1 MKWTYGVKEKFKI
14 AMALTVVIL
23 LVLITSMI
31 NKNHFTKLQESF
43 TSVYE
48 DRLLVENYIYKLS
61 RELNKKR
68 MAIYNRSEES
78 NEANRSDQRIDVL
91 ISNFQNTT
99 LTTEES
105 TVLEDFVEKI
115 KVLRQIELEYKNST
129 SDQHDALYTAYEEQF
144 DMLSADLLRLSE
156 IQLEEGKKL
165 METSTSIVTNSHLYS
180 QLEIILVIGIGLV
193 IQALIF
199 ASKSLRPKLTQNE
212 HLN

>member
-1 MKWTYGVKEKFKI
+1 MKWTYGIKEKLKI

-61 RELNKKR
+61 RELNEKR
-68 MAIYNRSEES
+68 MAAYNRPVEDHEG
-78 NEANRSDQRIDVL
+78 NKSDQRIDVL

-105 TVLEDFVEKI
+105 TVLEDFVEQI
-115 KVLRQIELEYKNST
+115 KVLREIELEYKNSAD
-129 SDQHDALYTAYEEQF
+129 DQADTLNTALEEQF
-144 DMLSADLLRLSE
+144 DILSADLSRLSD

-199 ASKSLRPKLTQNE
+199 ASKSLRPKLPQNE

>member
-1 MKWTYGVKEKFKI
+1 MKWIYGVKEKIKI

-68 MAIYNRSEES
+68 MTIYNRSEES
-78 NEANRSDQRIDVL
+78 NEANKSDQRIDVL

-99 LTTEES
+99 LTAEES
-105 TVLEDFVEKI
+105 TVLEDFVEQT

-129 SDQHDALYTAYEEQF
+129 DDQVDTLHTALEEQF
-144 DMLSADLLRLSE
+144 DILSADLSRLSE

-165 METSTSIVTNSHLYS
+165 MEASTSIVTNSHLYS

-193 IQALIF
+193 IQMLIF